1 MFVVILP
8 TWEGSR
14 PWELLFK
21 SPFTTHHELLEAGQ
35 HSYCEGAQHTRANR
49 YRTACTASS
58 VFYLQSKTATR
69 CWRVGSDHLARLR
82 EAFAVKRASPSSP
95 SHKVSSAQAPEARE
109 ALVAGRDELIRGDF
123 ASHEP
128 AGAHK
133 RTHKRKS
140 KCLDIGTQVQPPPVS
155 CSDRSQERGG
165 TSAQP
170 SEALHVWQKGREQH
184 KRIKR
189 QRSRCGSHTGKFASD
204 DKASTVIARVLAAEG
219 LGGCCPVKIAAD
231 ASVAQEASAL
241 SGSPSRDAFAE
252 FALSKSQRQKL
263 MRGKSAK
270 RRSASRK
277 RELKHFT

>member
-1 MFVVILP
+1 MFVVIIP

-14 PWELLFK
+14 PWDLLFK

-35 HSYCEGAQHTRANR
+35 HSYCEGAQHNRANR

-82 EAFAVKRASPSSP
+82 EAFAVKRASPSPS
-95 SHKVSSAQAPEARE
+95 SHKVSSAQAHDAQGALEA
-109 ALVAGRDELIRGDF
+109 GQDELIRGDF

-140 KCLDIGTQVQPPPVS
+140 KCLGSGTRVQPPPVS
-155 CSDRSQERGG
+155 CSDRSQERG
-165 TSAQP
+165 SQAV
-170 SEALHVWQKGREQH
+170 HVWQKGREQH
-184 KRIKR
+184 EAIKR

-204 DKASTVIARVLAAEG
+204 DKASTVIARVLAAKG
-219 LGGCCPVKIAAD
+219 LGGCCPVKVAAD

-277 RELKHFT
+277 RERKHLT